1 MDIEV
6 LCMKR
11 ADTRIDVFLVKTSK
25 KPEDPITELK
35 EYYPGRE
42 YIDGYYLSD
51 VSIDAVNSVIRCWK
65 AYDSS
70 LMGVWHHPSFPDILD
85 DIKRASDF
93 RFDVPGWCYSELKN
107 PAYISYLTTLR

>member
-1 MDIEV
+1 
-6 LCMKR
+6 MKR
-11 ADTRIDVFLVKTSK
+11 AEGRTDVFLVKTRLM
-25 KPEDPITELK
+25 PEDPVAELK
-35 EYYPGRE
+35 EYYSERE
-42 YIDGYYLSD
+42 YVDGYYLSD
-51 VSIDAVNSVIRCWK
+51 VSIDAVNSVIGCWK

-70 LMGVWHHPSFPDILD
+70 LMGIWHHPSFPDILD